1 MRPFMNSFLINGKPV
16 LAPDAEMAVTY
27 TDLDADDTGRDEMG
41 YMHRIVA
48 RYKVGTWPFMY
59 STLTEEEKRYMES
72 LFEDAPDFEFT
83 HPDRLD
89 ATKLVTTRAYRSNYK
104 ISWLN
109 AKLGL
114 WKNYGFNI
122 IEC

>member
-1 MRPFMNSFLINGKPV
+1 MRPFMNSFLIN
-16 LAPDAEMAVTY
+16 AVTY

-59 STLTEEEKRYMES
+59 STLTAEEKRYMES

-89 ATKLVTTRAYRSNYK
+89 ATKRVPPRAYRPTYK
-104 ISWLN
+104 TPGLK

-114 WKNYGFNI
+114 WKTYGFNI